1 MHMQTSKNEQGY
13 TILSYKTRL
22 RTLHYILLCS
32 THIDK
37 GAYYV
42 VYWDIQPVQMI
53 RLLVNCL
60 CLGES
65 LPFFK

>member
-42 VYWDIQPVQMI
+42 VY
-53 RLLVNCL
+53 
-60 CLGES
+60 
-65 LPFFK
+65 